1 MSKLLQLAN
10 LGSGLVSTPRIQM
23 ASKGRQQPFNNAP
36 NFSSVDYPWAG
47 YLFEEMNCRLEPVP
61 SHSWP
66 KTVLCL
72 CTGGE
77 GSAHW
82 RHRGIWRTNR
92 VRPGSA
98 FIVRR
103 DAEVQA
109 LQATI
114 GWQNMLLQLD
124 NSSLRHIAP
133 DEVTLIEKSLAPA
146 QSTNDA
152 RLAALMLAMRQ
163 EVREGCSS
171 GRLFGES
178 ISLALLAYLA
188 GKYATLRCASTGQ
201 LSPAQKRRLVDYI
214 RENLSSDITVMELA
228 DLVQLSPSHFAR
240 TFKASFGVAPYR
252 FVMRERIDGAKDML
266 ASAKLSSSQ
275 VAMAYGFASQSHF
288 VKVFRQ
294 FTGVTPKQ
302 YRAGA

>member
-1 MSKLLQLAN
+1 M
-10 LGSGLVSTPRIQM
+10 STPRIQVV
-23 ASKGRQQPFNNAP
+23 SKGRQQPFYCAP
-36 NFSSVDYPWAG
+36 NFSSADHPWAG
-47 YLFEEMNCRLEPVP
+47 YLFEEMICRVEPLP

-66 KTVLCL
+66 KTMLCL

-77 GSAHW
+77 GIAHW

-109 LQATI
+109 LWAI
-114 GWQNMLLQLD
+114 NGWQNMLLQLD

-146 QSTNDA
+146 QSTDDA

-163 EVREGCSS
+163 EVKEGCSS
-171 GRLFGES
+171 GRLYGES

-188 GKYATLRCASTGQ
+188 GRYATPGDADGCELG
-201 LSPAQKRRLVDYI
+201 LSPPQRRRLVDYI
-214 RENLSSDITVMELA
+214 RANLSTNVSVTELA
-228 DLVQLSPSHFAR
+228 GLVQMSPSHFAR
-240 TFKASFGVAPYR
+240 VFKASFGVTPYR
-252 FVMRERIDGAKDML
+252 YVKQQRVEEAKIIL
-266 ASAKLSSSQ
+266 ASTKLTASQVSITFGFSSQ
-275 VAMAYGFASQSHF
+275 SRF
-288 VKVFRQ
+288 VRVFRQ

-302 YRAGA
+302 YKAGF

>member
-1 MSKLLQLAN
+1 V
-10 LGSGLVSTPRIQM
+10 VSR
-23 ASKGRQQPFNNAP
+23 GRQQPFNKAP
-36 NFSSVDYPWAG
+36 NFSSVDHPWAG
-47 YLFEEMNCRLEPVP
+47 YLFEEMSCTLQPVP

-66 KTVLCL
+66 KTMLCL

-77 GSAHW
+77 GIAHW
-82 RHRGIWRTNR
+82 RHRGIWHTNR

-124 NSSLRHIAP
+124 NSSLLHIAP

-171 GRLFGES
+171 GRLYGES

-188 GKYATLRCASTGQ
+188 GAYANPRQVEPRTAD
-201 LSPAQKRRLVDYI
+201 LSPAQMRSVVAYI
-214 RENLSSDITVMELA
+214 RANLTGNVSVSELA
-228 DLVQLSPSHFAR
+228 GLVHMSTSHFAR
-240 TFKASFGVAPYR
+240 VFKASFGVSPYR
-252 FVMRERIDGAKDML
+252 FVMQERIEGAKAML
-266 ASAKLSSSQ
+266 ASTKMTSSQ
-275 VAMAYGFASQSHF
+275 VATSFGFSSQSHSL
-288 VKVFRQ
+288 KVFRQ
-294 FTGVTPKQ
+294 FTGVTPRQ
-302 YRAGA
+302 YKAGF